1 MWGGPS
7 QRVTMAQVTAKGPG
21 LEKQNQFC
29 LLPDT
34 VGQGAPEACLVP
46 ASFICS
52 FLKFSSGL
60 KSAELKVP

>member
-1 MWGGPS
+1 
-7 QRVTMAQVTAKGPG
+7 MAQLRAKGPG

-29 LLPDT
+29 LLPDK
-34 VGQGAPEACLVP
+34 VGQGGPEVRLVP

-52 FLKFSSGL
+52 FLKFSSGC